1 MNKDT
6 NKNVNSP
13 VTSKKQIQVGGQ
25 AVIEGVM
32 MRGPEYLATAIRRKD
47 KTIELKKT
55 RFDSITK
62 SNKFFALPVV
72 RGFVSLIEMMKIGIG
87 TLNFSASRAELDW
100 KEEEKKEGKKPKKEK
115 SKSRQKMEEALSYI
129 FAFGLAF
136 LLFAFLPY
144 QIAEWMK
151 LGKENIYF
159 NLFAGSIRIIFFVIY
174 VWAISLMKDVKRI
187 FEYHGAEHKAVFAYE
202 NDSDLAVK
210 SVQIFKTLHPRCGT
224 SFMFFVLLISI
235 LIFSIIDTFVARYIG
250 VPSVPIRL
258 AYHFLM
264 VPFIS
269 GISYEVLKLSGKNIK
284 HPLVRFMTA
293 PGLAL
298 QRITTQPPDDE
309 QVEVAVI
316 AMKSAMGMD
325 LTEYK
330 NIEIIEE

>member
-6 NKNVNSP
+6 NKNATTP
-13 VTSKKQIQVGGQ
+13 DTSKKQIQVGGQ

-32 MRGPEYLATAIRRKD
+32 MRGPEFLATAIRRKD
-47 KTIELKKT
+47 KTIEIKKQK
-55 RFDSITK
+55 FDSITK
-62 SNKFFALPVV
+62 SNNFFALPVV
-72 RGFVSLIEMMKIGIG
+72 RGFASLVEMMKIGIG

-115 SKSRQKMEEALSYI
+115 SKSRQKIEEIFSYI

-144 QIAEWMK
+144 QIADWMK
-151 LGKENIYF
+151 LAKENIYF
-159 NLFAGSIRIIFFVIY
+159 NLFAGSIRIVFFVIY
-174 VWAISLMKDVKRI
+174 VWAISLMKDVRRI

-202 NDSDLAVK
+202 NESDLAVEN
-210 SVQIFKTLHPRCGT
+210 VQEFKTLHPRCGT

-235 LIFSIIDTFVARYIG
+235 LIFSIVDTIVARYLG
-250 VPSVPIRL
+250 APTVPIRL

-309 QVEVAVI
+309 QVEVAVV

-325 LTEYK
+325 LVEYQ
-330 NIEIIEE
+330 NIKIIEE